1 METGVTQS
9 RQRPLGIDVLTAAR
23 QRIAQA
29 LDVTERAYVSFSGGK
44 DSTVMLDLVMREA
57 VARGRRVGVLFVD
70 LEAQYQHTIAHVER
84 CFDRWADHIDPYW
97 IALPLNLRNA
107 VSVYE
112 PHWMCWDP
120 DREKDWVRRPPPMAI
135 TDEARFP
142 FFRRRMEFEELVPEF
157 AEWYADGRP
166 TVCFVGIRTQ
176 ESLNRWRSI
185 ASTTKATVNGWPWS
199 TRKGETV
206 WNAYPIY
213 DWQTEDI
220 WTYHARF
227 PECPRNEIYDLM
239 HRAGL
244 TIHQARIC
252 QPYGDDQRRG
262 LWLFHLLEPSS
273 WAKVV
278 ARVNGANQGALYAQE
293 RGNILGNQKVTRP
306 EGHTWESFAAL
317 LLDSMPAP
325 TAEHYRNKI
334 AVFCK
339 WWYHRGF
346 ERGIPDEADPGLEAA
361 RKMPSWRRIC
371 KALLRND
378 YWCKGLSFS
387 QQNNKESSYAR
398 YNAIMAR
405 RREAWGIAGPRN
417 RWENECGPDVPGR
430 PTAKQLAMLA
440 ALTGGS
446 HPDHAWKAIGR
457 ELGCSARS
465 AKRRATRGDASRII
479 EELRNTEAAIRAERY
494 LHAPKDEK
502 GKPVRGLPGEHYAG
516 YPDW

>member
-1 METGVTQS
+1 MTAARKQ
-9 RQRPLGIDVLTAAR
+9 LGINVLTAAR
-23 QRIAQA
+23 QRIALA
-29 LDVTERAYVSFSGGK
+29 LDASERAYVSFSGGK
-44 DSTVMLDLVMREA
+44 DSTVMLELVMQEA
-57 VARGRRVGVLFVD
+57 ERRGRRIGVLFVD
-70 LEAQYQHTIAHVER
+70 LEAQYEHTIAHTER
-84 CFDRWADHIDPYW
+84 MYARWAHLIDPYW
-97 IALPLNLRNA
+97 VALPLNLRNA

-112 PHWMCWDP
+112 PQWMCWDP
-120 DREKDWVRRPPPMAI
+120 GCEKSWVRKPPKMAI

-142 FFRRRMEFEELVPEF
+142 FFRRRMEFEQLVPEF
-157 AEWYADGRP
+157 ADWYADGHE

-185 ASTTKATVNGWPWS
+185 VSTVKQRVNDWPWA
-199 TRKGETV
+199 TRKSKRA

-220 WTYHARF
+220 WTFHARQ
-227 PECPRNEIYDLM
+227 PDVPRNEVYDLM

-262 LWLFHLLEPSS
+262 LWLFHLLEPHT

-293 RGNILGNQKVTRP
+293 RGNIMGVHRVTRP
-306 EGHTWESFAAL
+306 EGHTWESFAEL

-334 AVFCK
+334 AVFVR
-339 WWYHRGF
+339 WWYCRGY
-346 ERGIPDEADPGLEAA
+346 EDGIPDEADVRIEAA
-361 RKMPSWRRIC
+361 KRAPSWRRVC

-387 QQNNKESSYAR
+387 QQNGKESSYAR
-398 YNAIMAR
+398 YQAIMR
-405 RREAWGIAGPRN
+405 RRRDVWGMYGTGEAWA
-417 RWENECGPDVPGR
+417 NECGPDVAGR
-430 PTAKQLAMLA
+430 PTAKQLALLA

-446 HPDHAWKAIGR
+446 NVNHAYKALAKVIGCGMR
-457 ELGCSARS
+457 KAKRS
-465 AKRRATRGDASRII
+465 ATRQDASKAI
-479 EELRNTEAAIRAERY
+479 EELRAAESDFKAEKYSCR
-494 LHAPKDEK
+494 PKLAK
-502 GKPVRGLPGEHYAG
+502 GKPTHGLPGEGPGAYR
-516 YPDW
+516 P